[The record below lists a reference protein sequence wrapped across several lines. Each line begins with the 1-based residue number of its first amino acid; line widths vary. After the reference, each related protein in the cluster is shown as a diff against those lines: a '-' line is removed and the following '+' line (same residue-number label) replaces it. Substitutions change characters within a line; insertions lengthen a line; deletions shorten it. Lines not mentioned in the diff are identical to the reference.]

1 MPENIKKPILI
12 VIAGPNGSGKTSITS
27 DILERE
33 WLENSIYI
41 NPDNVANEMFG
52 DWNSLDSVQKAAN
65 YCDELREKCLKENQS
80 IIFETVLSSPG
91 KVDFISRAKTKG
103 YFIRFFFVCTNSPTI
118 NASRIAQRVLEGGH
132 DVPITKIIS
141 RFNKSVLNGL
151 NVSRFV
157 DRSYFYDNS
166 FEDKEP
172 KLLFRTKNGK
182 ISKQY
187 RKISSW
193 ALPILNNLNEK

>member
-1 MPENIKKPILI
+1 MSRRPLLI
-12 VIAGPNGSGKTSITS
+12 IIAGPNGSGKTSITS
-27 DILERE
+27 KLLKHD

-41 NPDNVANEMFG
+41 NPDNVANDMFG
-52 DWNSLDSVQKAAN
+52 DWNSLEAVQKAAN
-65 YCDELREKCLKENQS
+65 YCDALREKCLKENKS

-91 KVDFISRAKTKG
+91 KVDFILKAKEKG
-103 YFIRFFFVCTNSPTI
+103 YFIRFFFVRTNSPII
-118 NASRIAQRVLEGGH
+118 NASRIANRVLRGGH

-141 RFNKSVLNGL
+141 RYSKSIANGFYL
-151 NVSRFV
+151 SSEI

-166 FEDKEP
+166 LEDKEP

-187 RKISSW
+187 RKISDW
-193 ALPILNNLNEK
+193 AIPIIENLNN

>member
-1 MPENIKKPILI
+1 VINKKKPILI

-27 DILERE
+27 DILEHE
-33 WLENSIYI
+33 WLEDSIYI
-41 NPDNVANEMFG
+41 NPDNVANDIFG
-52 DWNSLDSVQKAAN
+52 DWNSLEAVQNAAN
-65 YCDELREKCLKENQS
+65 YCDELRETCLQENKS
-80 IIFETVLSSPG
+80 IIFETVLSSFG
-91 KVDFISRAKTKG
+91 KVDFIQKAKNKG

-118 NASRIAQRVLEGGH
+118 NASRIAHRVLEGGH

-141 RFNKSVLNGL
+141 RFNKSLLNGL
-151 NVSRFV
+151 IVSKFV

-166 FEDKEP
+166 QEDKEP

-187 RKISSW
+187 RKIAPW
-193 ALPILNNLNEK
+193 ALPILENLNEG